1 MSASAE
7 MPYFIK
13 PSQALHQQ
21 EKVEAYEQALLAID
35 ANLVGETDST
45 LKMVTI
51 NCLLKTYLPY
61 YYWVGFYLV
70 KNGKLMVGPYQG
82 TLGCLHIDFSKGV
95 CGKAAR
101 TKETQIVEEVHAL
114 DQGTD
119 HIACDPNS
127 QSEIVVPVMDAGGE
141 LLAVFDVDS
150 TLPASFDEVDQQYLE
165 KLLRKHFAEEK
176 LT

>member
-1 MSASAE
+1 MSASVE

-13 PSQALHQQ
+13 PSQSLSQ
-21 EKVEAYEQALLAID
+21 EEKMEAYEQAILAID
-35 ANLVGETDST
+35 ANLMGETDST

-101 TKETQIVEEVHAL
+101 TKETQIVAEVHAL
-114 DQGTD
+114 NQGTD

-127 QSEIVVPVMDAGGE
+127 QSEIVVPVLDAEGA

-150 TLPASFDEVDQQYLE
+150 TLPGSFDEVDQQYLE
-165 KLLRKHFAEEK
+165 KLLQKHFAEEA